1 MNLKPL
7 LIIGF
12 MQVLPFPIYSQEA
25 RETKKEVF
33 SADTEQKT
41 ELVLHFR
48 FDRSLVDYGYRDN
61 HRVLA
66 AMHEI
71 FADSL
76 CVSRID
82 SVCIQAFSSPEG
94 NVTYNRRLALQ
105 RAQAVKGYLVWKY
118 PGLNQYRIRTSAQA
132 ESWDALRDVALNDT
146 LLPCRDEI
154 LQILALNTS
163 ESRKE
168 ALLKKLNV
176 GIPYRHINQWILPA
190 LRNASICTVYMRPLK
205 HVQQGSRLVADVQG
219 NNGKEYQKADGT
231 EITDNTEVVNGVRVE
246 KGNDT
251 NANGTETVNGVR
263 VEKGNV
269 ANANGTEVIN
279 GVRVAKGNDT
289 NANGTEVINGVRV
302 EKGNDTNTD
311 GTETVSDVRVTEGYV
326 ANANGTEV
334 INGVRVEK
342 GNDTNANGTEI
353 INGVRVTKGN
363 TTNANGTETVNGVRV
378 AKGNDTNANGT
389 EVINGVRVTKGNIAN
404 ANGTETV
411 SGVRVTEGNVANAN
425 GTEVINGVRVAKG
438 NVTNANGTKTVNGVN
453 IAKDNDTNANGTEV
467 INGVRVAKG
476 NTTNANGTELTD
488 NTEIIGS
495 TKVTGNT
502 PTKGSA
508 NAVTPGK
515 SRRHPLFAVK
525 TNLLF
530 DAALMPNIE
539 LEVPIGKRWSLNGE
553 YMFPWWLINDDRY
566 CLQILMGGLEVRYWP
581 GRRSGRDVLTG
592 HFLGLY
598 AGGGKY
604 DLQWD
609 KNGYQ
614 GEFFI
619 AAGVS
624 YGYAHSI
631 ARNLRLE
638 YNIGIGMLRTD
649 YRHYHSRDNHQ
660 TLLWQENGEYTWLG
674 PTKLKISLVWLI
686 TGKNKK

>member
-12 MQVLPFPIYSQEA
+12 MQVLPFPIYPQEA

-48 FDRSLVDYGYRDN
+48 FDRSMVDYGYRDN
-61 HRVLA
+61 NRILA
-66 AMHEI
+66 AMHKI

-94 NVTYNRRLALQ
+94 DADYNRRLALR

-154 LQILALNTS
+154 LQILKLNTG
-163 ESRKE
+163 EKRKE
-168 ALLKKLNV
+168 ALLKKLNT
-176 GIPYRHINQWILPA
+176 GIPYRHISQWILPE
-190 LRNASICTVYMRPLK
+190 LRNASICTVYMRPLR
-205 HVQQGSRLVADVQG
+205 HAQQGSRLVADAQG

-231 EITDNTEVVNGVRVE
+231 EITDDTEVVNGVRVA
-246 KGNDT
+246 KGDVANVNGTEVINDVRVTKDNDT
-251 NANGTETVNGVR
+251 NANGTEVINGVR
-263 VEKGNV
+263 VAKGDVANV
-269 ANANGTEVIN
+269 NGTEVINDVRVTKDNDTNANGTEVIN

-302 EKGNDTNTD
+302 
-311 GTETVSDVRVTEGYV
+311 
-326 ANANGTEV
+326 
-334 INGVRVEK
+334 
-342 GNDTNANGTEI
+342 
-353 INGVRVTKGN
+353 
-363 TTNANGTETVNGVRV
+363 
-378 AKGNDTNANGT
+378 AKG
-389 EVINGVRVTKGNIAN
+389 
-404 ANGTETV
+404 
-411 SGVRVTEGNVANAN
+411 
-425 GTEVINGVRVAKG
+425 
-438 NVTNANGTKTVNGVN
+438 
-453 IAKDNDTNANGTEV
+453 NDTNANGTEV

-476 NTTNANGTELTD
+476 NDTNANGTELTD
-488 NTEIIGS
+488 NTAITGS
-495 TKVTGNT
+495 TQVTGNAQT
-502 PTKGSA
+502 TGSA
-508 NAVTPGK
+508 NAIAPGK

-566 CLQILMGGLEVRYWP
+566 CLQILMGGLEVRYRP
-581 GRRSGRDVLTG
+581 GKRSGRDVLTG
-592 HFLGLY
+592 HFIGLY

-649 YRHYHSRDNHQ
+649 YRHYHSRDNHR

>member
-12 MQVLPFPIYSQEA
+12 MQVLPFPIYPQEA
-25 RETKKEVF
+25 QETKKEVF

-48 FDRSLVDYGYRDN
+48 FDRSMVDYGYRDN
-61 HRVLA
+61 NRILA
-66 AMHEI
+66 AMHKI

-94 NVTYNRRLALQ
+94 DADYNRRLALR

-154 LQILALNTS
+154 LQILKLNTG
-163 ESRKE
+163 EKRKE
-168 ALLKKLNV
+168 ALLKKLNT
-176 GIPYRHINQWILPA
+176 GIPYRHISQWILPE
-190 LRNASICTVYMRPLK
+190 LRNASICTVYMRPLR
-205 HVQQGSRLVADVQG
+205 HAQQGSRLVADAQG

-231 EITDNTEVVNGVRVE
+231 EITDDTEVVNGVRVA

-251 NANGTETVNGVR
+251 NTNGTEVINGVR
-263 VEKGNV
+263 VTKGNDT
-269 ANANGTEVIN
+269 NANGTEVIN

-302 EKGNDTNTD
+302 T
-311 GTETVSDVRVTEGYV
+311 
-326 ANANGTEV
+326 
-334 INGVRVEK
+334 
-342 GNDTNANGTEI
+342 
-353 INGVRVTKGN
+353 
-363 TTNANGTETVNGVRV
+363 
-378 AKGNDTNANGT
+378 KGNDTNANGT
-389 EVINGVRVTKGNIAN
+389 EVINGVRVTKGN
-404 ANGTETV
+404 
-411 SGVRVTEGNVANAN
+411 
-425 GTEVINGVRVAKG
+425 
-438 NVTNANGTKTVNGVN
+438 
-453 IAKDNDTNANGTEV
+453 DTNANGTEV

-476 NTTNANGTELTD
+476 NDTNANGTELTD
-488 NTEIIGS
+488 NTAITGS
-495 TKVTGNT
+495 TQVTGNAQT
-502 PTKGSA
+502 TGSA
-508 NAVTPGK
+508 NAIAPGK
-515 SRRHPLFAVK
+515 SRRRPLFAVK

-566 CLQILMGGLEVRYWP
+566 CLQILMGGLEVRYRP
-581 GRRSGRDVLTG
+581 GKRSGRDVLTG
-592 HFLGLY
+592 HFIGLY

-649 YRHYHSRDNHQ
+649 YRHYHSRDNHR

>member
-168 ALLKKLNV
+168 TLLKKLNV
-176 GIPYRHINQWILPA
+176 GIPYRHISQWILPA
-190 LRNASICTVYMRPLK
+190 LRNASICTVYMRPLR
-205 HVQQGSRLVADVQG
+205 HTQQGSRLVADAQG
-219 NNGKEYQKADGT
+219 NNMKEYQKADGA
-231 EITDNTEVVNGVRVE
+231 EITDDTEVVNGVRV
-246 KGNDT
+246 
-251 NANGTETVNGVR
+251 A
-263 VEKGNV
+263 KGNV
-269 ANANGTEVIN
+269 
-279 GVRVAKGNDT
+279 T

-311 GTETVSDVRVTEGYV
+311 GTETVSDVRVTEGNV
-326 ANANGTEV
+326 A
-334 INGVRVEK
+334 
-342 GNDTNANGTEI
+342 NANGTEI

-378 AKGNDTNANGT
+378 AKGNDTNANGI
-389 EVINGVRVTKGNIAN
+389 EVINGVRVAKGNIAN
-404 ANGTETV
+404 ANGTGTV

-425 GTEVINGVRVAKG
+425 GTEVINGVRVEKG
-438 NVTNANGTKTVNGVN
+438 NTTNANGTEVTNGVRVE
-453 IAKDNDTNANGTEV
+453 KSNDTNANGTEI

-476 NTTNANGTELTD
+476 NTTNANGTETVNGVRVAKGNDTNPDGTEVTD

-508 NAVTPGK
+508 NAIAPGK

-530 DAALMPNIE
+530 DVALMPNIE

-649 YRHYHSRDNHQ
+649 YRHYHSRDNHR

>member
-48 FDRSLVDYGYRDN
+48 FDRSMVDYGYRDN
-61 HRVLA
+61 NRILA
-66 AMHEI
+66 AMHKI

-94 NVTYNRRLALQ
+94 DADYNRRLALR

-154 LQILALNTS
+154 LQILKLNTG
-163 ESRKE
+163 EKRKE
-168 ALLKKLNV
+168 ALLKKLNT
-176 GIPYRHINQWILPA
+176 GIPYRHISQWILPE
-190 LRNASICTVYMRPLK
+190 LRNASICTVYMRPLR
-205 HVQQGSRLVADVQG
+205 HAQQGSRLVADAQG

-231 EITDNTEVVNGVRVE
+231 EITDDTEV
-246 KGNDT
+246 
-251 NANGTETVNGVR
+251 
-263 VEKGNV
+263 
-269 ANANGTEVIN
+269 
-279 GVRVAKGNDT
+279 
-289 NANGTEVINGVRV
+289 
-302 EKGNDTNTD
+302 
-311 GTETVSDVRVTEGYV
+311 
-326 ANANGTEV
+326 
-334 INGVRVEK
+334 
-342 GNDTNANGTEI
+342 
-353 INGVRVTKGN
+353 
-363 TTNANGTETVNGVRV
+363 VNGVRV

-389 EVINGVRVTKGNIAN
+389 EVINGVRVTKGN
-404 ANGTETV
+404 
-411 SGVRVTEGNVANAN
+411 VANAN

-438 NVTNANGTKTVNGVN
+438 DVANVNGTEVINGVRVTKGNTTNANGTEVINGVRVT
-453 IAKDNDTNANGTEV
+453 KDNDTNANGTEV

-476 NTTNANGTELTD
+476 NDTNPDGTKNINGVRVAKGNDTNANGTELTD

-495 TKVTGNT
+495 TQVTGNT

-508 NAVTPGK
+508 NAIAPGK
-515 SRRHPLFAVK
+515 SRRRPLFAVK

-566 CLQILMGGLEVRYWP
+566 CLQILMGGLEVRYRP
-581 GRRSGRDVLTG
+581 GKRSGRDVLTG

-649 YRHYHSRDNHQ
+649 YRHYHSRDNHR

>member
-12 MQVLPFPIYSQEA
+12 MQVLPFPIYPQEA

-48 FDRSLVDYGYRDN
+48 FDRSMVDYGYRDN
-61 HRVLA
+61 NRILA
-66 AMHEI
+66 AMHKI

-94 NVTYNRRLALQ
+94 DADYNRRLALR

-154 LQILALNTS
+154 LQILKLNTG
-163 ESRKE
+163 EKRKE
-168 ALLKKLNV
+168 ALLKKLNT
-176 GIPYRHINQWILPA
+176 GIPYRHISQWILPE
-190 LRNASICTVYMRPLK
+190 LRNASICTVYMRPLR
-205 HVQQGSRLVADVQG
+205 HAQQGSRLVADAQG

-231 EITDNTEVVNGVRVE
+231 EITDDTEV
-246 KGNDT
+246 
-251 NANGTETVNGVR
+251 
-263 VEKGNV
+263 
-269 ANANGTEVIN
+269 
-279 GVRVAKGNDT
+279 
-289 NANGTEVINGVRV
+289 
-302 EKGNDTNTD
+302 
-311 GTETVSDVRVTEGYV
+311 
-326 ANANGTEV
+326 
-334 INGVRVEK
+334 
-342 GNDTNANGTEI
+342 
-353 INGVRVTKGN
+353 
-363 TTNANGTETVNGVRV
+363 VNGVRV

-389 EVINGVRVTKGNIAN
+389 E
-404 ANGTETV
+404 
-411 SGVRVTEGNVANAN
+411 
-425 GTEVINGVRVAKG
+425 
-438 NVTNANGTKTVNGVN
+438 
-453 IAKDNDTNANGTEV
+453 
-467 INGVRVAKG
+467 
-476 NTTNANGTELTD
+476 LTD
-488 NTEIIGS
+488 NTAITGS
-495 TKVTGNT
+495 TQVTGNAQT
-502 PTKGSA
+502 TGSA
-508 NAVTPGK
+508 NAIAPGK
-515 SRRHPLFAVK
+515 SRRRPLFAVK

-539 LEVPIGKRWSLNGE
+539 VEVPIGKRWSLNGE

-566 CLQILMGGLEVRYWP
+566 CLQILMGGLEVRYRP
-581 GRRSGRDVLTG
+581 GKRSGRDVLTG
-592 HFLGLY
+592 HFIGLY

-649 YRHYHSRDNHQ
+649 YRHYHSRDNHR

>member
-12 MQVLPFPIYSQEA
+12 MQVLPFPIYPQEA

-48 FDRSLVDYGYRDN
+48 FDRSMVDYGYRDN
-61 HRVLA
+61 NRILA
-66 AMHEI
+66 AMHKI

-94 NVTYNRRLALQ
+94 DADYNRRLALR

-154 LQILALNTS
+154 LQILKLNTG
-163 ESRKE
+163 EKRKE
-168 ALLKKLNV
+168 ALLKKLNT
-176 GIPYRHINQWILPA
+176 GIPYRHISQWILPE
-190 LRNASICTVYMRPLK
+190 LRNASICTVYMRPLR
-205 HVQQGSRLVADVQG
+205 HAQQGSRLVADAQG

-231 EITDNTEVVNGVRVE
+231 EITDDTEV
-246 KGNDT
+246 
-251 NANGTETVNGVR
+251 
-263 VEKGNV
+263 
-269 ANANGTEVIN
+269 
-279 GVRVAKGNDT
+279 
-289 NANGTEVINGVRV
+289 
-302 EKGNDTNTD
+302 
-311 GTETVSDVRVTEGYV
+311 
-326 ANANGTEV
+326 
-334 INGVRVEK
+334 
-342 GNDTNANGTEI
+342 
-353 INGVRVTKGN
+353 
-363 TTNANGTETVNGVRV
+363 VNGVRV

-389 EVINGVRVTKGNIAN
+389 EVINGVRVTKGN
-404 ANGTETV
+404 
-411 SGVRVTEGNVANAN
+411 VANAN
-425 GTEVINGVRVAKG
+425 GTEVINGVRVTKG
-438 NVTNANGTKTVNGVN
+438 
-453 IAKDNDTNANGTEV
+453 NDTNANGTEV

-476 NTTNANGTELTD
+476 DVANVNGTEVINGVRVTKGNDTNENGTEVINGVRVAKGNDTNPDGTKNINGVRVAKGNDTNANGTELTD
-488 NTEIIGS
+488 NTEITGS
-495 TKVTGNT
+495 TQVTGNT

-508 NAVTPGK
+508 NAIAPGK
-515 SRRHPLFAVK
+515 SRRRPLFAVK

-566 CLQILMGGLEVRYWP
+566 CLQILMGGLEVRYRP
-581 GRRSGRDVLTG
+581 GKRSGRDVLTG
-592 HFLGLY
+592 HFIGLY

-649 YRHYHSRDNHQ
+649 YRHYHSRDNHR

>member
-48 FDRSLVDYGYRDN
+48 FDRSMVDYGYRDN
-61 HRVLA
+61 NRILA
-66 AMHEI
+66 AMHKI

-94 NVTYNRRLALQ
+94 NADYNRRLALR

-154 LQILALNTS
+154 LQILKLNTG
-163 ESRKE
+163 EKRKE
-168 ALLKKLNV
+168 ALLKKLNT
-176 GIPYRHINQWILPA
+176 GIPYRHISQWILPE
-190 LRNASICTVYMRPLK
+190 LRNASICTVYMRPLR
-205 HVQQGSRLVADVQG
+205 HAQQGSRLVADAQG

-231 EITDNTEVVNGVRVE
+231 EITDDTEV
-246 KGNDT
+246 
-251 NANGTETVNGVR
+251 
-263 VEKGNV
+263 
-269 ANANGTEVIN
+269 
-279 GVRVAKGNDT
+279 
-289 NANGTEVINGVRV
+289 
-302 EKGNDTNTD
+302 
-311 GTETVSDVRVTEGYV
+311 
-326 ANANGTEV
+326 
-334 INGVRVEK
+334 
-342 GNDTNANGTEI
+342 
-353 INGVRVTKGN
+353 
-363 TTNANGTETVNGVRV
+363 VNGVRV

-389 EVINGVRVTKGNIAN
+389 EVINGVRVTKGNVAN
-404 ANGTETV
+404 ANGTEV
-411 SGVRVTEGNVANAN
+411 INGVRVTKGNDANAN

-438 NVTNANGTKTVNGVN
+438 NDTNANGTETVNGVN
-453 IAKDNDTNANGTEV
+453 VAKGNVTNANGTEV

-476 NTTNANGTELTD
+476 NDTNPDGTKNISGVRVAKGNDTNANGTELTD
-488 NTEIIGS
+488 NTAITGS
-495 TKVTGNT
+495 TQVTGNAQT
-502 PTKGSA
+502 TGSA
-508 NAVTPGK
+508 NAIAPGK
-515 SRRHPLFAVK
+515 SRRRPLFAVK

-539 LEVPIGKRWSLNGE
+539 VEVPIGKRWSLNGE

-566 CLQILMGGLEVRYWP
+566 CLQILMGGLEVRYRP
-581 GRRSGRDVLTG
+581 GKRSGRDVLTG

-649 YRHYHSRDNHQ
+649 YRHYHSRDNHR

>member
-48 FDRSLVDYGYRDN
+48 FDRSMVDYGYRDN
-61 HRVLA
+61 NRILA
-66 AMHEI
+66 AMHKI

-94 NVTYNRRLALQ
+94 DADYNRRLALR

-154 LQILALNTS
+154 LQILKLNTG
-163 ESRKE
+163 EKRKE
-168 ALLKKLNV
+168 ALLKKLNT
-176 GIPYRHINQWILPA
+176 GIPYRHISQWILPE
-190 LRNASICTVYMRPLK
+190 LRNASICTVYMRPLR
-205 HVQQGSRLVADVQG
+205 HAQQGSRLVADAQG

-231 EITDNTEVVNGVRVE
+231 EITDDTEIV
-246 KGNDT
+246 
-251 NANGTETVNGVR
+251 
-263 VEKGNV
+263 
-269 ANANGTEVIN
+269 N

-289 NANGTEVINGVRV
+289 NVNGTEVIN
-302 EKGNDTNTD
+302 
-311 GTETVSDVRVTEGYV
+311 DVRVT
-326 ANANGTEV
+326 
-334 INGVRVEK
+334 
-342 GNDTNANGTEI
+342 
-353 INGVRVTKGN
+353 
-363 TTNANGTETVNGVRV
+363 
-378 AKGNDTNANGT
+378 KGNDTNANGT
-389 EVINGVRVTKGNIAN
+389 EVINGVRVT
-404 ANGTETV
+404 
-411 SGVRVTEGNVANAN
+411 
-425 GTEVINGVRVAKG
+425 
-438 NVTNANGTKTVNGVN
+438 
-453 IAKDNDTNANGTEV
+453 KDNDTNANGTEV

-476 NTTNANGTELTD
+476 NDTNPDGTKNINGVRVAKGNDTNANGTELTD
-488 NTEIIGS
+488 NTEITGS
-495 TKVTGNT
+495 TQVIGNA
-502 PTKGSA
+502 PTTGSA
-508 NAVTPGK
+508 NAIAPGK
-515 SRRHPLFAVK
+515 SRRRLLFAVK

-539 LEVPIGKRWSLNGE
+539 VEVPIGKRWSLNGE

-566 CLQILMGGLEVRYWP
+566 CLQILMGGLEVRYRP
-581 GRRSGRDVLTG
+581 GKRSGRDVLTG
-592 HFLGLY
+592 HFIGLY

-649 YRHYHSRDNHQ
+649 YRHYHSRDNHR

>member
-1 MNLKPL
+1 MTFMNLKPL

-48 FDRSLVDYGYRDN
+48 FDRSMVDYGYRDN
-61 HRVLA
+61 NRILA
-66 AMHEI
+66 AMHKI

-94 NVTYNRRLALQ
+94 DADYNRRLALR

-154 LQILALNTS
+154 LQILKLNTG
-163 ESRKE
+163 EKRKE
-168 ALLKKLNV
+168 ALLKKLNT
-176 GIPYRHINQWILPA
+176 GIPYRHISQWILPE
-190 LRNASICTVYMRPLK
+190 LRNASICTVYMRPLR
-205 HVQQGSRLVADVQG
+205 HAQQGSRLVADAQG

-231 EITDNTEVVNGVRVE
+231 EITDDTEV
-246 KGNDT
+246 
-251 NANGTETVNGVR
+251 
-263 VEKGNV
+263 
-269 ANANGTEVIN
+269 
-279 GVRVAKGNDT
+279 
-289 NANGTEVINGVRV
+289 
-302 EKGNDTNTD
+302 
-311 GTETVSDVRVTEGYV
+311 
-326 ANANGTEV
+326 
-334 INGVRVEK
+334 
-342 GNDTNANGTEI
+342 
-353 INGVRVTKGN
+353 
-363 TTNANGTETVNGVRV
+363 VNGVRV

-389 EVINGVRVTKGNIAN
+389 EVINGVRVTEGNVTNANDTEVINGVRVATDNIAN

-411 SGVRVTEGNVANAN
+411 
-425 GTEVINGVRVAKG
+425 NGVAI
-438 NVTNANGTKTVNGVN
+438 T
-453 IAKDNDTNANGTEV
+453 
-467 INGVRVAKG
+467 
-476 NTTNANGTELTD
+476 
-488 NTEIIGS
+488 GS
-495 TKVTGNT
+495 TQVTGNAQT
-502 PTKGSA
+502 TGSA
-508 NAVTPGK
+508 NAIAPGK
-515 SRRHPLFAVK
+515 SRRRPLFAVK

-566 CLQILMGGLEVRYWP
+566 CLQILMGGLEVRYRP
-581 GRRSGRDVLTG
+581 GKRSGRDVLTG
-592 HFLGLY
+592 HFIGLY

-649 YRHYHSRDNHQ
+649 YRHYHSRDNHR

>member
-48 FDRSLVDYGYRDN
+48 FDRSMVDYGYRDN
-61 HRVLA
+61 NRILA
-66 AMHEI
+66 AMHKI

-94 NVTYNRRLALQ
+94 DADYNRRLALR

-154 LQILALNTS
+154 LQILKLNTG
-163 ESRKE
+163 EKRKE
-168 ALLKKLNV
+168 ALLKKLNT
-176 GIPYRHINQWILPA
+176 GIPYRHISQWILPE
-190 LRNASICTVYMRPLK
+190 LRNASICTVYMRPLR
-205 HVQQGSRLVADVQG
+205 HAQQGSRLVADAQG

-231 EITDNTEVVNGVRVE
+231 EITDDTEV
-246 KGNDT
+246 
-251 NANGTETVNGVR
+251 
-263 VEKGNV
+263 
-269 ANANGTEVIN
+269 
-279 GVRVAKGNDT
+279 
-289 NANGTEVINGVRV
+289 
-302 EKGNDTNTD
+302 
-311 GTETVSDVRVTEGYV
+311 
-326 ANANGTEV
+326 
-334 INGVRVEK
+334 
-342 GNDTNANGTEI
+342 
-353 INGVRVTKGN
+353 
-363 TTNANGTETVNGVRV
+363 VNGVRV

-389 EVINGVRVTKGNIAN
+389 EVINGVRVTEGNVTNANDTEVINGVRVATDNIAN

-411 SGVRVTEGNVANAN
+411 NGVRVT
-425 GTEVINGVRVAKG
+425 KG
-438 NVTNANGTKTVNGVN
+438 
-453 IAKDNDTNANGTEV
+453 NDTNANGTEV

-476 NTTNANGTELTD
+476 NDTNANGTELTD
-488 NTEIIGS
+488 NTAITGS
-495 TKVTGNT
+495 TQVTGNAQT
-502 PTKGSA
+502 TGSA
-508 NAVTPGK
+508 NAIAPGK
-515 SRRHPLFAVK
+515 SRRRPLFAVK

-566 CLQILMGGLEVRYWP
+566 CLQILMGGLEVRYRP
-581 GRRSGRDVLTG
+581 GKRSGRDVLTG
-592 HFLGLY
+592 HFIGLY

-649 YRHYHSRDNHQ
+649 YRHYHSRDNHR

>member
-12 MQVLPFPIYSQEA
+12 MQVLPFPIYPQEA

-48 FDRSLVDYGYRDN
+48 FDRSMVDYGYRDN
-61 HRVLA
+61 NRILA
-66 AMHEI
+66 AMHKI

-94 NVTYNRRLALQ
+94 DADYNRRLALR

-118 PGLNQYRIRTSAQA
+118 PGLNQNRIRTSAQA

-154 LQILALNTS
+154 LQILKLNTG
-163 ESRKE
+163 EKRKE
-168 ALLKKLNV
+168 ALLKKLNT
-176 GIPYRHINQWILPA
+176 GIPYRHINQWILPE
-190 LRNASICTVYMRPLK
+190 LRNASICTVYMRPLR
-205 HVQQGSRLVADVQG
+205 HAQQGSRLVADAQG

-231 EITDNTEVVNGVRVE
+231 EITDDTEVVNGVRVA

-251 NANGTETVNGVR
+251 NANGTEVINGVR
-263 VEKGNV
+263 VTKGNDTNANGTEVINGVRVTKGNDANANGTEVINGVRVTKGNV
-269 ANANGTEVIN
+269 ANANGTEVINGVRVTKGNDTNANGTEVIN

-302 EKGNDTNTD
+302 
-311 GTETVSDVRVTEGYV
+311 
-326 ANANGTEV
+326 
-334 INGVRVEK
+334 
-342 GNDTNANGTEI
+342 
-353 INGVRVTKGN
+353 
-363 TTNANGTETVNGVRV
+363 
-378 AKGNDTNANGT
+378 AKGND
-389 EVINGVRVTKGNIAN
+389 
-404 ANGTETV
+404 
-411 SGVRVTEGNVANAN
+411 
-425 GTEVINGVRVAKG
+425 
-438 NVTNANGTKTVNGVN
+438 
-453 IAKDNDTNANGTEV
+453 
-467 INGVRVAKG
+467 
-476 NTTNANGTELTD
+476 TNANGTELTD

-495 TKVTGNT
+495 TQVTGNAQT
-502 PTKGSA
+502 TGSA
-508 NAVTPGK
+508 NAIAPGK

-566 CLQILMGGLEVRYWP
+566 CLQILMGGLEVRYRP
-581 GRRSGRDVLTG
+581 GKRSGRDVLTG

-649 YRHYHSRDNHQ
+649 YRHYHSRDNHR

>member
-12 MQVLPFPIYSQEA
+12 MQVLPFPIYPQEA

-48 FDRSLVDYGYRDN
+48 FDRSMVDYGYRDN
-61 HRVLA
+61 NRILA
-66 AMHEI
+66 AMHKI

-94 NVTYNRRLALQ
+94 DADYNRRLALR

-154 LQILALNTS
+154 LQILKLNTG
-163 ESRKE
+163 EKRKE
-168 ALLKKLNV
+168 ALLKKLNT
-176 GIPYRHINQWILPA
+176 GIPYRHISQWILPE
-190 LRNASICTVYMRPLK
+190 LRNASICTVYMRPLR
-205 HVQQGSRLVADVQG
+205 HAQQGSRLVADAQG

-231 EITDNTEVVNGVRVE
+231 EITDDTEIVNGVRVA

-251 NANGTETVNGVR
+251 NANGTEVINGVR
-263 VEKGNV
+263 VTKGNDTNANGTEVINGVRVTKGNDTNPDGTKNISGVRVTKGNDTNPDGTKNISGVRV
-269 ANANGTEVIN
+269 AKGNDTNANGTEVIN

-302 EKGNDTNTD
+302 
-311 GTETVSDVRVTEGYV
+311 
-326 ANANGTEV
+326 
-334 INGVRVEK
+334 
-342 GNDTNANGTEI
+342 
-353 INGVRVTKGN
+353 
-363 TTNANGTETVNGVRV
+363 

-389 EVINGVRVTKGNIAN
+389 EVINGVRVVKGNDTN
-404 ANGTETV
+404 PDGTKNI
-411 SGVRVTEGNVANAN
+411 S
-425 GTEVINGVRVAKG
+425 GVRVAKG
-438 NVTNANGTKTVNGVN
+438 N
-453 IAKDNDTNANGTEV
+453 DTNPD
-467 INGVRVAKG
+467 
-476 NTTNANGTELTD
+476 GTELTD

-495 TKVTGNT
+495 TQVTGNAQT
-502 PTKGSA
+502 TGSA
-508 NAVTPGK
+508 NAIAPGK
-515 SRRHPLFAVK
+515 SRRRPLFAVK

-566 CLQILMGGLEVRYWP
+566 CLQILMGGLEVRYRP
-581 GRRSGRDVLTG
+581 GKRSGRDVLTG
-592 HFLGLY
+592 HFIGLY

-649 YRHYHSRDNHQ
+649 YRHYHSRDNHR

>member
-94 NVTYNRRLALQ
+94 NITYNQRLALQ

-190 LRNASICTVYMRPLK
+190 LRNASICTVYMRPLR
-205 HVQQGSRLVADVQG
+205 HAQQGSRLIADAQG
-219 NNGKEYQKADGT
+219 NNMKEYQKADGA
-231 EITDNTEVVNGVRVE
+231 EITDDTEVVNGVRVA

-353 INGVRVTKGN
+353 LNGVRVTKGN

-389 EVINGVRVTKGNIAN
+389 E
-404 ANGTETV
+404 
-411 SGVRVTEGNVANAN
+411 
-425 GTEVINGVRVAKG
+425 
-438 NVTNANGTKTVNGVN
+438 
-453 IAKDNDTNANGTEV
+453 
-467 INGVRVAKG
+467 
-476 NTTNANGTELTD
+476 LTD

-502 PTKGSA
+502 PAKGSA

-649 YRHYHSRDNHQ
+649 YRHYHSRDNHR

>member
-94 NVTYNRRLALQ
+94 NITYNQRLALQ

-190 LRNASICTVYMRPLK
+190 LRNASICTVYMRPLR
-205 HVQQGSRLVADVQG
+205 HAQQGSRLVADAQG
-219 NNGKEYQKADGT
+219 NNMKEYQKADGA
-231 EITDNTEVVNGVRVE
+231 EITDDTEVVNGVRVA
-246 KGNDT
+246 KGNVT

-263 VEKGNV
+263 VTEGNV
-269 ANANGTEVIN
+269 TNANGIEVINGVKVTESNVTNANDTEVIN
-279 GVRVAKGNDT
+279 GVRV
-289 NANGTEVINGVRV
+289 TESNV
-302 EKGNDTNTD
+302 
-311 GTETVSDVRVTEGYV
+311 
-326 ANANGTEV
+326 
-334 INGVRVEK
+334 
-342 GNDTNANGTEI
+342 
-353 INGVRVTKGN
+353 
-363 TTNANGTETVNGVRV
+363 
-378 AKGNDTNANGT
+378 TNANGT
-389 EVINGVRVTKGNIAN
+389 EVINGVRVTEGNVAN
-404 ANGTETV
+404 ANGTEIINGVRVAKGNTTNANSTETV
-411 SGVRVTEGNVANAN
+411 NGVRVTEGNVANAN

-438 NVTNANGTKTVNGVN
+438 NTTNANGTEVTNGVRVE
-453 IAKDNDTNANGTEV
+453 KSNDTNANGTGTV
-467 INGVRVAKG
+467 NGVRVAKG
-476 NTTNANGTELTD
+476 NDTNPDGTEVTD
-488 NTEIIGS
+488 NTAIIGS

-508 NAVTPGK
+508 NAIAPGK

-566 CLQILMGGLEVRYWP
+566 CLQVLMGGLEVRYWP
-581 GRRSGRDVLTG
+581 GRRSGRNVLTG

-649 YRHYHSRDNHQ
+649 YRHYHSRDNHR

>member
-48 FDRSLVDYGYRDN
+48 FDRSMVDYGYRDN
-61 HRVLA
+61 NRILA
-66 AMHEI
+66 AMHKI

-94 NVTYNRRLALQ
+94 DADYNRRLALR

-154 LQILALNTS
+154 LQILKLNTG
-163 ESRKE
+163 EKRKE
-168 ALLKKLNV
+168 ALLKKLNT
-176 GIPYRHINQWILPA
+176 GIPYRHISQWILPE
-190 LRNASICTVYMRPLK
+190 LRNASICTVYMRPLRYA
-205 HVQQGSRLVADVQG
+205 QQGSRLVADAQG

-231 EITDNTEVVNGVRVE
+231 EITDDTEVVNGVRVA

-251 NANGTETVNGVR
+251 
-263 VEKGNV
+263 
-269 ANANGTEVIN
+269 NANGTEVIN

-302 EKGNDTNTD
+302 
-311 GTETVSDVRVTEGYV
+311 
-326 ANANGTEV
+326 A
-334 INGVRVEK
+334 K
-342 GNDTNANGTEI
+342 GNDTNANGTEVI
-353 INGVRVTKGN
+353 
-363 TTNANGTETVNGVRV
+363 NGVRV

-389 EVINGVRVTKGNIAN
+389 EVINGVRV
-404 ANGTETV
+404 
-411 SGVRVTEGNVANAN
+411 
-425 GTEVINGVRVAKG
+425 AKG
-438 NVTNANGTKTVNGVN
+438 N
-453 IAKDNDTNANGTEV
+453 DTNPD
-467 INGVRVAKG
+467 
-476 NTTNANGTELTD
+476 GTELTD
-488 NTEIIGS
+488 NTAITGS
-495 TKVTGNT
+495 TQVIGNA
-502 PTKGSA
+502 PTTGSA
-508 NAVTPGK
+508 NAIAPGK

-566 CLQILMGGLEVRYWP
+566 CLQILMGGLEVRYRP
-581 GRRSGRDVLTG
+581 GKRSGRDVLTG
-592 HFLGLY
+592 HFIGLY

-649 YRHYHSRDNHQ
+649 YRHYHSRDNHR

>member
-12 MQVLPFPIYSQEA
+12 MQVLPFPIYPQEA

-48 FDRSLVDYGYRDN
+48 FDRSMVDYGYRDN
-61 HRVLA
+61 NRILA
-66 AMHEI
+66 AMHKI

-94 NVTYNRRLALQ
+94 DADYNRRLALR

-154 LQILALNTS
+154 LQILKLNTG
-163 ESRKE
+163 EKRKE
-168 ALLKKLNV
+168 ALLKKLNT
-176 GIPYRHINQWILPA
+176 GIPYRHISQWILPE
-190 LRNASICTVYMRPLK
+190 LRNASICTVYMRPLR
-205 HVQQGSRLVADVQG
+205 HAQQGSRLVADAQG

-231 EITDNTEVVNGVRVE
+231 EITDDTEV
-246 KGNDT
+246 
-251 NANGTETVNGVR
+251 
-263 VEKGNV
+263 
-269 ANANGTEVIN
+269 
-279 GVRVAKGNDT
+279 
-289 NANGTEVINGVRV
+289 
-302 EKGNDTNTD
+302 
-311 GTETVSDVRVTEGYV
+311 
-326 ANANGTEV
+326 
-334 INGVRVEK
+334 
-342 GNDTNANGTEI
+342 
-353 INGVRVTKGN
+353 
-363 TTNANGTETVNGVRV
+363 VNGVRV

-389 EVINGVRVTKGNIAN
+389 EVINGVRVTKGN
-404 ANGTETV
+404 
-411 SGVRVTEGNVANAN
+411 VANAN

-438 NVTNANGTKTVNGVN
+438 DVANVNGTEVINGVRVT
-453 IAKDNDTNANGTEV
+453 KGNDTNANGTEV

-476 NTTNANGTELTD
+476 NDTNPDGTEVINGVRVAKGNDTNANGTELTD
-488 NTEIIGS
+488 NTAIIGS
-495 TKVTGNT
+495 TKVTGNA
-502 PTKGSA
+502 PTTGSA
-508 NAVTPGK
+508 NAIAPGK
-515 SRRHPLFAVK
+515 SRRRPLFAVK

-566 CLQILMGGLEVRYWP
+566 CLQILMGGLEVRYRP
-581 GRRSGRDVLTG
+581 GKRSGRDVLTG
-592 HFLGLY
+592 HFIGLY

-649 YRHYHSRDNHQ
+649 YRHYHSRDNHR

>member
-12 MQVLPFPIYSQEA
+12 MQVLPFPIYPQEA

-48 FDRSLVDYGYRDN
+48 FDRSMVDYGYRDN
-61 HRVLA
+61 NRILA
-66 AMHEI
+66 AMHKI

-94 NVTYNRRLALQ
+94 DADYNRRLALR

-154 LQILALNTS
+154 LQILKLNTG
-163 ESRKE
+163 EKRKE
-168 ALLKKLNV
+168 ALLKKLNT
-176 GIPYRHINQWILPA
+176 GIPYRHISQWILPE
-190 LRNASICTVYMRPLK
+190 LRNASICTVYMRPLR
-205 HVQQGSRLVADVQG
+205 HAQQGSRLVADAQG

-231 EITDNTEVVNGVRVE
+231 EITDDTEV
-246 KGNDT
+246 
-251 NANGTETVNGVR
+251 
-263 VEKGNV
+263 
-269 ANANGTEVIN
+269 
-279 GVRVAKGNDT
+279 
-289 NANGTEVINGVRV
+289 
-302 EKGNDTNTD
+302 
-311 GTETVSDVRVTEGYV
+311 
-326 ANANGTEV
+326 
-334 INGVRVEK
+334 
-342 GNDTNANGTEI
+342 
-353 INGVRVTKGN
+353 
-363 TTNANGTETVNGVRV
+363 VNGVRV

-389 EVINGVRVTKGNIAN
+389 EVINGVRVTKGN
-404 ANGTETV
+404 
-411 SGVRVTEGNVANAN
+411 VANAN
-425 GTEVINGVRVAKG
+425 GTEVINGVRVTKG
-438 NVTNANGTKTVNGVN
+438 
-453 IAKDNDTNANGTEV
+453 NDTNANGTEV

-476 NTTNANGTELTD
+476 DVANVNGTEVINGVRVAKGNDTNPDGTKNINGVRVAKGNDTNANGTELTD
-488 NTEIIGS
+488 NTEITGS
-495 TKVTGNT
+495 TQVTGNT

-508 NAVTPGK
+508 NAIAPGK
-515 SRRHPLFAVK
+515 SRRRPLFAVK

-566 CLQILMGGLEVRYWP
+566 CLQILMGGLEVRYRP
-581 GRRSGRDVLTG
+581 GKRSGRDVLTG
-592 HFLGLY
+592 HFIGLY

-649 YRHYHSRDNHQ
+649 YRHYHSRDNHR

>member
-48 FDRSLVDYGYRDN
+48 FDRSMVDYGYRDN
-61 HRVLA
+61 NRILA
-66 AMHEI
+66 AMHKI

-94 NVTYNRRLALQ
+94 DADYNRRLALR

-154 LQILALNTS
+154 LQILKLNTG
-163 ESRKE
+163 EKRKE
-168 ALLKKLNV
+168 ALLKKLNT
-176 GIPYRHINQWILPA
+176 GIPYRHISQWILPE
-190 LRNASICTVYMRPLK
+190 LRNASICTVYMRPLR
-205 HVQQGSRLVADVQG
+205 HAQQGSRLVADAQG

-231 EITDNTEVVNGVRVE
+231 EITDDTEVVNGVRVA

-251 NANGTETVNGVR
+251 NANGTEVINGVR
-263 VEKGNV
+263 VTKGNV
-269 ANANGTEVIN
+269 ANANGTEVINGVRVAKGDVANVNGTEVIN

-302 EKGNDTNTD
+302 TKDND
-311 GTETVSDVRVTEGYV
+311 
-326 ANANGTEV
+326 
-334 INGVRVEK
+334 
-342 GNDTNANGTEI
+342 
-353 INGVRVTKGN
+353 
-363 TTNANGTETVNGVRV
+363 TNANGTETVNGV
-378 AKGNDTNANGT
+378 N
-389 EVINGVRVTKGNIAN
+389 
-404 ANGTETV
+404 
-411 SGVRVTEGNVANAN
+411 
-425 GTEVINGVRVAKG
+425 VAKG
-438 NVTNANGTKTVNGVN
+438 NVTNANGTETVNGVN
-453 IAKDNDTNANGTEV
+453 AAKGNDTNANGTEV

-476 NTTNANGTELTD
+476 NDTNPDGTKNISGVRVAKGNDTNANGTELTD
-488 NTEIIGS
+488 NTAITGS
-495 TKVTGNT
+495 TQVTGNAQT
-502 PTKGSA
+502 TGSA
-508 NAVTPGK
+508 NAIAPGK
-515 SRRHPLFAVK
+515 SRRRPLFAVK

-566 CLQILMGGLEVRYWP
+566 CLQILMGGLEVRYRP
-581 GRRSGRDVLTG
+581 GKRSGRDVLTG

-649 YRHYHSRDNHQ
+649 YRHYHSRDNHR

>member
-7 LIIGF
+7 LIIGI
-12 MQVLPFPIYSQEA
+12 MQVLPFPIYPQEA

-48 FDRSLVDYGYRDN
+48 FDRSMVDYGYRDN
-61 HRVLA
+61 NRILA
-66 AMHEI
+66 AMHKI

-94 NVTYNRRLALQ
+94 DADYNRRLALR

-154 LQILALNTS
+154 LQILKLNTG
-163 ESRKE
+163 EKRKE
-168 ALLKKLNV
+168 ALLKKLNT
-176 GIPYRHINQWILPA
+176 GIPYRHISQWILPE
-190 LRNASICTVYMRPLK
+190 LRNASICTVYMRPLR
-205 HVQQGSRLVADVQG
+205 HAQQGSRLVADAQG

-231 EITDNTEVVNGVRVE
+231 EITDDTEV
-246 KGNDT
+246 
-251 NANGTETVNGVR
+251 
-263 VEKGNV
+263 
-269 ANANGTEVIN
+269 
-279 GVRVAKGNDT
+279 
-289 NANGTEVINGVRV
+289 
-302 EKGNDTNTD
+302 
-311 GTETVSDVRVTEGYV
+311 
-326 ANANGTEV
+326 
-334 INGVRVEK
+334 
-342 GNDTNANGTEI
+342 
-353 INGVRVTKGN
+353 
-363 TTNANGTETVNGVRV
+363 VNGVRV

-389 EVINGVRVTKGNIAN
+389 E
-404 ANGTETV
+404 
-411 SGVRVTEGNVANAN
+411 
-425 GTEVINGVRVAKG
+425 
-438 NVTNANGTKTVNGVN
+438 
-453 IAKDNDTNANGTEV
+453 
-467 INGVRVAKG
+467 
-476 NTTNANGTELTD
+476 LTD

-495 TKVTGNT
+495 TQVTGNAQT
-502 PTKGSA
+502 TGSA
-508 NAVTPGK
+508 NAIAPGK

-566 CLQILMGGLEVRYWP
+566 CLQILMGGLEVRYRP
-581 GRRSGRDVLTG
+581 GKRSGRDVLTG

-649 YRHYHSRDNHQ
+649 YRHYHSRDNHR

>member
-25 RETKKEVF
+25 RETTKEVF

-61 HRVLA
+61 QRVLA

-168 ALLKKLNV
+168 TLLKKLNV

-205 HVQQGSRLVADVQG
+205 HAQQDSRLVADAQG
-219 NNGKEYQKADGT
+219 NNMKEYQKANGA
-231 EITDNTEVVNGVRVE
+231 EITDDTEVVNGVRVT

-269 ANANGTEVIN
+269 ANGTEVIN

-311 GTETVSDVRVTEGYV
+311 GTETVSDVRVTEGNV
-326 ANANGTEV
+326 A
-334 INGVRVEK
+334 
-342 GNDTNANGTEI
+342 NANGTEI

-378 AKGNDTNANGT
+378 AKGNDTNANGI
-389 EVINGVRVTKGNIAN
+389 EVINGVRVAKGNIAN
-404 ANGTETV
+404 ANGTGTV

-425 GTEVINGVRVAKG
+425 GTEVINGVRVEKG

-453 IAKDNDTNANGTEV
+453 IAKDNDTNANGTETV
-467 INGVRVAKG
+467 NGVRVAKG
-476 NTTNANGTELTD
+476 NDTNPDGTEVTD

-495 TKVTGNT
+495 TQVTGNT

-508 NAVTPGK
+508 NAIAPGK

-566 CLQILMGGLEVRYWP
+566 CLQVLMGGLEVRYRP

-649 YRHYHSRDNHQ
+649 YRHYHSRDNHR

>member
-48 FDRSLVDYGYRDN
+48 FDRSMVDYGYRDN
-61 HRVLA
+61 NRILA
-66 AMHEI
+66 AMHKI

-94 NVTYNRRLALQ
+94 DADYNRRLALR

-154 LQILALNTS
+154 LQILKLNTG
-163 ESRKE
+163 EKRKE
-168 ALLKKLNV
+168 ALLKKLNT
-176 GIPYRHINQWILPA
+176 GIPYRHISQWILPE
-190 LRNASICTVYMRPLK
+190 LRNASICTVYMRPLR
-205 HVQQGSRLVADVQG
+205 HAQQGSRLVADAQG

-231 EITDNTEVVNGVRVE
+231 EITDDTEVVNGVRVA

-251 NANGTETVNGVR
+251 NANGTEVINDVRVTKDNDTNANGTEVINGVR
-263 VEKGNV
+263 VAKGNYT
-269 ANANGTEVIN
+269 NANGTEVIN

-289 NANGTEVINGVRV
+289 NANGTEVIN
-302 EKGNDTNTD
+302 
-311 GTETVSDVRVTEGYV
+311 DVRVT
-326 ANANGTEV
+326 
-334 INGVRVEK
+334 
-342 GNDTNANGTEI
+342 
-353 INGVRVTKGN
+353 
-363 TTNANGTETVNGVRV
+363 
-378 AKGNDTNANGT
+378 KGNDTNANGT
-389 EVINGVRVTKGNIAN
+389 EVINGVRVT
-404 ANGTETV
+404 
-411 SGVRVTEGNVANAN
+411 
-425 GTEVINGVRVAKG
+425 
-438 NVTNANGTKTVNGVN
+438 
-453 IAKDNDTNANGTEV
+453 KDNDTNANGTEV

-476 NTTNANGTELTD
+476 NDTNPDGTELTD
-488 NTEIIGS
+488 NTEITGS
-495 TKVTGNT
+495 TQVIGNA
-502 PTKGSA
+502 PTTGSA
-508 NAVTPGK
+508 NAIAPGK
-515 SRRHPLFAVK
+515 SRRRPLFAVK

-566 CLQILMGGLEVRYWP
+566 CLQILMGGLEVRYRP
-581 GRRSGRDVLTG
+581 GKRSGRDVLTG
-592 HFLGLY
+592 HFIGLY

-649 YRHYHSRDNHQ
+649 YRHYHSRDNHR

>member
-12 MQVLPFPIYSQEA
+12 MQVLPFPIYPQEA

-48 FDRSLVDYGYRDN
+48 FDRSMVDYGYRDN
-61 HRVLA
+61 NRILA
-66 AMHEI
+66 AMHKI

-94 NVTYNRRLALQ
+94 DADYNRRLALR

-154 LQILALNTS
+154 LQILKLNTG
-163 ESRKE
+163 EKRKE
-168 ALLKKLNV
+168 ALLKKLNT
-176 GIPYRHINQWILPA
+176 GIPYRHISQWILPE
-190 LRNASICTVYMRPLK
+190 LRNASICTVYMRPLR
-205 HVQQGSRLVADVQG
+205 HAQQGSRLVADAQG

-231 EITDNTEVVNGVRVE
+231 EITDDTEV
-246 KGNDT
+246 
-251 NANGTETVNGVR
+251 
-263 VEKGNV
+263 
-269 ANANGTEVIN
+269 
-279 GVRVAKGNDT
+279 
-289 NANGTEVINGVRV
+289 
-302 EKGNDTNTD
+302 
-311 GTETVSDVRVTEGYV
+311 
-326 ANANGTEV
+326 
-334 INGVRVEK
+334 
-342 GNDTNANGTEI
+342 
-353 INGVRVTKGN
+353 
-363 TTNANGTETVNGVRV
+363 VNGVRV

-389 EVINGVRVTKGNIAN
+389 EVINGVRVTKGNDTN
-404 ANGTETV
+404 ANGSETV
-411 SGVRVTEGNVANAN
+411 
-425 GTEVINGVRVAKG
+425 NGVNVAKG
-438 NVTNANGTKTVNGVN
+438 NVTNANGTETVNGVN
-453 IAKDNDTNANGTEV
+453 AAKGNDTNANGTEV

-476 NTTNANGTELTD
+476 NDTNPDGTKNISGVRVAKGNDTNANGTELTD
-488 NTEIIGS
+488 NTEITGS
-495 TKVTGNT
+495 TQVTGNT

-508 NAVTPGK
+508 NAIAPGK

-566 CLQILMGGLEVRYWP
+566 CLQILMGGLEVRYRP
-581 GRRSGRDVLTG
+581 GKRSGRDVLTG
-592 HFLGLY
+592 HFIGLY

-649 YRHYHSRDNHQ
+649 YRHYHSRDNHR

>member
-12 MQVLPFPIYSQEA
+12 MQVLPFPIYPQEA

-48 FDRSLVDYGYRDN
+48 FDRSMVDYGYRDN
-61 HRVLA
+61 NRILA
-66 AMHEI
+66 AMHKI

-94 NVTYNRRLALQ
+94 DADYNRRLALR

-154 LQILALNTS
+154 LQILKLNTG
-163 ESRKE
+163 EKRKE
-168 ALLKKLNV
+168 ALLKKLNT
-176 GIPYRHINQWILPA
+176 GIPYRHISQWILPE
-190 LRNASICTVYMRPLK
+190 LRNASICTVYMRPLR
-205 HVQQGSRLVADVQG
+205 HAQQGSRLVADAQG
-219 NNGKEYQKADGT
+219 NNMKEYQKADGA
-231 EITDNTEVVNGVRVE
+231 EITDDTEVVNGVRVE

-251 NANGTETVNGVR
+251 NANGTEVINGVR
-263 VEKGNV
+263 VTKGNV
-269 ANANGTEVIN
+269 ANANGTEVINGVRVTKDNDTNANGTEVINGVRVAKGNDTNPDGTEVINDVRVTKGNVANANGTEVINGVRVTKGNDTNANGTEVIN

-302 EKGNDTNTD
+302 
-311 GTETVSDVRVTEGYV
+311 
-326 ANANGTEV
+326 
-334 INGVRVEK
+334 
-342 GNDTNANGTEI
+342 
-353 INGVRVTKGN
+353 
-363 TTNANGTETVNGVRV
+363 
-378 AKGNDTNANGT
+378 AKGND
-389 EVINGVRVTKGNIAN
+389 
-404 ANGTETV
+404 
-411 SGVRVTEGNVANAN
+411 
-425 GTEVINGVRVAKG
+425 
-438 NVTNANGTKTVNGVN
+438 
-453 IAKDNDTNANGTEV
+453 
-467 INGVRVAKG
+467 
-476 NTTNANGTELTD
+476 TNANGTELTD
-488 NTEIIGS
+488 NTEITGS
-495 TKVTGNT
+495 TKVTGNAQT
-502 PTKGSA
+502 TGSA
-508 NAVTPGK
+508 NAIAPGK

-566 CLQILMGGLEVRYWP
+566 CLQILMGGLEVRYRP
-581 GRRSGRDVLTG
+581 GKRSGRDVLTG

-649 YRHYHSRDNHQ
+649 YRHYHSRDNHR

>member
-12 MQVLPFPIYSQEA
+12 MQVLPFPIYPQEA

-48 FDRSLVDYGYRDN
+48 FDRSMVDYGYRDN
-61 HRVLA
+61 NRILA
-66 AMHEI
+66 AMHKI

-94 NVTYNRRLALQ
+94 DADYNRRLALR

-154 LQILALNTS
+154 LQILKLNTG
-163 ESRKE
+163 EKRKE
-168 ALLKKLNV
+168 ALLKKLNT
-176 GIPYRHINQWILPA
+176 GIPYRHISQWILPE
-190 LRNASICTVYMRPLK
+190 LRNASICTVYMRPLR
-205 HVQQGSRLVADVQG
+205 HAQQGSRLVADAQG

-231 EITDNTEVVNGVRVE
+231 EITDDTEIVNGVRVT
-246 KGNDT
+246 KDNDT
-251 NANGTETVNGVR
+251 
-263 VEKGNV
+263 
-269 ANANGTEVIN
+269 NANGTEVIN

-302 EKGNDTNTD
+302 
-311 GTETVSDVRVTEGYV
+311 
-326 ANANGTEV
+326 
-334 INGVRVEK
+334 
-342 GNDTNANGTEI
+342 
-353 INGVRVTKGN
+353 
-363 TTNANGTETVNGVRV
+363 
-378 AKGNDTNANGT
+378 AKGNYT
-389 EVINGVRVTKGNIAN
+389 
-404 ANGTETV
+404 
-411 SGVRVTEGNVANAN
+411 NAN

-438 NVTNANGTKTVNGVN
+438 NVTNANGTETVNGVN
-453 IAKDNDTNANGTEV
+453 AAKGNDTNSNGTEV

-476 NTTNANGTELTD
+476 NDTNPDGTEVISGVRVAKGNDTNANGTELTD
-488 NTEIIGS
+488 NTAITGS
-495 TKVTGNT
+495 TQVTGNAQT
-502 PTKGSA
+502 TGSA
-508 NAVTPGK
+508 NAIAPGK

-566 CLQILMGGLEVRYWP
+566 CLQILMGGLEVRYRP
-581 GRRSGRDVLTG
+581 GKRSGRDVLTG

-649 YRHYHSRDNHQ
+649 YRHYHSRDNHR

>member
-168 ALLKKLNV
+168 TLLKKLNV

-205 HVQQGSRLVADVQG
+205 HAQQDSRLVADAQG
-219 NNGKEYQKADGT
+219 NNMKEYQKANGA
-231 EITDNTEVVNGVRVE
+231 EITDDTEVVNGVRVT

-269 ANANGTEVIN
+269 ANGTEVIN

-311 GTETVSDVRVTEGYV
+311 GTETVSDVRVTEGNV

-334 INGVRVEK
+334 INGVRVE
-342 GNDTNANGTEI
+342 
-353 INGVRVTKGN
+353 
-363 TTNANGTETVNGVRV
+363 
-378 AKGNDTNANGT
+378 
-389 EVINGVRVTKGNIAN
+389 
-404 ANGTETV
+404 
-411 SGVRVTEGNVANAN
+411 
-425 GTEVINGVRVAKG
+425 KG

-453 IAKDNDTNANGTEV
+453 IAKDNDTNANGTETV
-467 INGVRVAKG
+467 NGVRVAKG
-476 NTTNANGTELTD
+476 NDTNPDGTEVTD

-495 TKVTGNT
+495 TQVTGNT

-508 NAVTPGK
+508 NAIAPGK

-566 CLQILMGGLEVRYWP
+566 CLQVLMGGLEVRYRP

-649 YRHYHSRDNHQ
+649 YRHYHSRDNHR

>member
-48 FDRSLVDYGYRDN
+48 FDRSMVDYGYRDN
-61 HRVLA
+61 NRILA
-66 AMHEI
+66 AMHKI

-94 NVTYNRRLALQ
+94 DADYNRRLALR

-154 LQILALNTS
+154 LQILKLNTG
-163 ESRKE
+163 EKRKE
-168 ALLKKLNV
+168 ALLKKLNT
-176 GIPYRHINQWILPA
+176 GIPYRHISQWILPE
-190 LRNASICTVYMRPLK
+190 LRNASICTVYMRPLR
-205 HVQQGSRLVADVQG
+205 HAQQGSRLVADAQG

-231 EITDNTEVVNGVRVE
+231 EITDDTEIVNGVRVA

-251 NANGTETVNGVR
+251 NANGTEVINGVR
-263 VEKGNV
+263 VTKGNDTNPDGTKNISGVRV
-269 ANANGTEVIN
+269 AKGNDTNANGTEVIN

-302 EKGNDTNTD
+302 T
-311 GTETVSDVRVTEGYV
+311 
-326 ANANGTEV
+326 
-334 INGVRVEK
+334 
-342 GNDTNANGTEI
+342 
-353 INGVRVTKGN
+353 
-363 TTNANGTETVNGVRV
+363 
-378 AKGNDTNANGT
+378 
-389 EVINGVRVTKGNIAN
+389 
-404 ANGTETV
+404 
-411 SGVRVTEGNVANAN
+411 
-425 GTEVINGVRVAKG
+425 
-438 NVTNANGTKTVNGVN
+438 
-453 IAKDNDTNANGTEV
+453 KDNDTNANGTEV

-476 NTTNANGTELTD
+476 NDTNPDGTELTD
-488 NTEIIGS
+488 NTAITGS
-495 TKVTGNT
+495 TQVIGNA

-508 NAVTPGK
+508 NAIAPGK
-515 SRRHPLFAVK
+515 SRRRPLFAVK

-566 CLQILMGGLEVRYWP
+566 CLQILMGGLEVRYRP
-581 GRRSGRDVLTG
+581 GKRSGRDVLTG
-592 HFLGLY
+592 HFIGLY

-649 YRHYHSRDNHQ
+649 YRHYHSRDNHR

>member
-48 FDRSLVDYGYRDN
+48 FDRSMVDYGYRDN
-61 HRVLA
+61 NRILA
-66 AMHEI
+66 AMHKI

-94 NVTYNRRLALQ
+94 DADYNRRLALR

-154 LQILALNTS
+154 LQILKLNTG
-163 ESRKE
+163 EKRKE
-168 ALLKKLNV
+168 ALLKKLNT
-176 GIPYRHINQWILPA
+176 GIPYRHISQWILPE
-190 LRNASICTVYMRPLK
+190 LRNASICTVYMRPLR
-205 HVQQGSRLVADVQG
+205 HAQQGSRLVADAQG

-231 EITDNTEVVNGVRVE
+231 EITDDTEVVNGVRVA

-251 NANGTETVNGVR
+251 NANGTEVINGVRVTEGNVTNANDTEVINGVRVATDNIANANGTETVNGVR
-263 VEKGNV
+263 VTKGNDT
-269 ANANGTEVIN
+269 NANGTEVIN

-302 EKGNDTNTD
+302 
-311 GTETVSDVRVTEGYV
+311 
-326 ANANGTEV
+326 
-334 INGVRVEK
+334 
-342 GNDTNANGTEI
+342 
-353 INGVRVTKGN
+353 
-363 TTNANGTETVNGVRV
+363 

-389 EVINGVRVTKGNIAN
+389 E
-404 ANGTETV
+404 
-411 SGVRVTEGNVANAN
+411 
-425 GTEVINGVRVAKG
+425 
-438 NVTNANGTKTVNGVN
+438 
-453 IAKDNDTNANGTEV
+453 
-467 INGVRVAKG
+467 
-476 NTTNANGTELTD
+476 LTD
-488 NTEIIGS
+488 NTAITGS
-495 TKVTGNT
+495 TQVTGNAQT
-502 PTKGSA
+502 TGSA
-508 NAVTPGK
+508 NAIAPGK
-515 SRRHPLFAVK
+515 SRRRPLFAVK

-566 CLQILMGGLEVRYWP
+566 CLQILMGGLEVRYRP
-581 GRRSGRDVLTG
+581 GKRSGRDVLTG
-592 HFLGLY
+592 HFIGLY

-649 YRHYHSRDNHQ
+649 YRHYHSRDNHR

-686 TGKNKK
+686 TGKNKTVFFIYFCVLVLTIYQFYFRQIEPCNIVDHSQFLRHLSVAGVERFGCGVVAVQVSVYGFEHFEQGDFA

>member
-12 MQVLPFPIYSQEA
+12 MQVLPFPIYPQEA

-48 FDRSLVDYGYRDN
+48 FDRSMVDYGYRDN
-61 HRVLA
+61 NRILA
-66 AMHEI
+66 AMHKI

-94 NVTYNRRLALQ
+94 DADYNRRLALR

-154 LQILALNTS
+154 LQILKLNTG
-163 ESRKE
+163 EKRKE
-168 ALLKKLNV
+168 ALLKKLNT
-176 GIPYRHINQWILPA
+176 GIPYRHISQWILPE
-190 LRNASICTVYMRPLK
+190 LRNASICTVYMRPLR
-205 HVQQGSRLVADVQG
+205 HAQQGSRLVADAQG

-231 EITDNTEVVNGVRVE
+231 EITDDTEIVNGVRVA

-251 NANGTETVNGVR
+251 NANGTEVINGVR
-263 VEKGNV
+263 VTKGNDTNANGTEVINGVRVTKGNDTNPDGTKNISGVRVTKGNDTNPDGTKNISGVRV
-269 ANANGTEVIN
+269 AKGNDTNANGTEVIN

-302 EKGNDTNTD
+302 VKGNDTNPD
-311 GTETVSDVRVTEGYV
+311 GTKNIS
-326 ANANGTEV
+326 
-334 INGVRVEK
+334 
-342 GNDTNANGTEI
+342 
-353 INGVRVTKGN
+353 
-363 TTNANGTETVNGVRV
+363 GVRV
-378 AKGNDTNANGT
+378 AKGNDTNP
-389 EVINGVRVTKGNIAN
+389 
-404 ANGTETV
+404 
-411 SGVRVTEGNVANAN
+411 
-425 GTEVINGVRVAKG
+425 
-438 NVTNANGTKTVNGVN
+438 
-453 IAKDNDTNANGTEV
+453 D
-467 INGVRVAKG
+467 
-476 NTTNANGTELTD
+476 GTELTD

-495 TKVTGNT
+495 TQVTGNAQT
-502 PTKGSA
+502 TGSA
-508 NAVTPGK
+508 NAIAPGK
-515 SRRHPLFAVK
+515 SRRRPLFAVK

-566 CLQILMGGLEVRYWP
+566 CLQILMGGLEVRYRP
-581 GRRSGRDVLTG
+581 GKRSGRDVLTG
-592 HFLGLY
+592 HFIGLY

-649 YRHYHSRDNHQ
+649 YRHYHSRDNHR

>member
-12 MQVLPFPIYSQEA
+12 MQVLPFPIYPQEA

-48 FDRSLVDYGYRDN
+48 FDRSMVDYGYRDN
-61 HRVLA
+61 NRILA
-66 AMHEI
+66 AMHKI

-94 NVTYNRRLALQ
+94 DADYNRRLALR

-154 LQILALNTS
+154 LQILKLNTG
-163 ESRKE
+163 EKRKE
-168 ALLKKLNV
+168 ALLKKLNT
-176 GIPYRHINQWILPA
+176 GIPYRHISQWILPA
-190 LRNASICTVYMRPLK
+190 LRNASICTVYMRPLR
-205 HVQQGSRLVADVQG
+205 HAQQGSRLVADAQG

-231 EITDNTEVVNGVRVE
+231 EITDDTEIVNGVRVA
-246 KGNDT
+246 KGNDTNTNGTEVINGVRVTKGNDTNANGTEVINGVRVTKGNDTNANGTEVINGVRVAKGNDTNANSTETVNGVNVAKGNVT
-251 NANGTETVNGVR
+251 NANGTETVNGVNAA
-263 VEKGNV
+263 KGNDT
-269 ANANGTEVIN
+269 NANGTEVIN

-289 NANGTEVINGVRV
+289 NANGTE
-302 EKGNDTNTD
+302 
-311 GTETVSDVRVTEGYV
+311 
-326 ANANGTEV
+326 
-334 INGVRVEK
+334 
-342 GNDTNANGTEI
+342 
-353 INGVRVTKGN
+353 
-363 TTNANGTETVNGVRV
+363 
-378 AKGNDTNANGT
+378 
-389 EVINGVRVTKGNIAN
+389 
-404 ANGTETV
+404 
-411 SGVRVTEGNVANAN
+411 
-425 GTEVINGVRVAKG
+425 
-438 NVTNANGTKTVNGVN
+438 
-453 IAKDNDTNANGTEV
+453 
-467 INGVRVAKG
+467 
-476 NTTNANGTELTD
+476 LTD

-495 TKVTGNT
+495 TQVTGNT

-508 NAVTPGK
+508 NAIALGK

-566 CLQILMGGLEVRYWP
+566 CLQILMGGLEVRYRP
-581 GRRSGRDVLTG
+581 GKRSGRDVLTG
-592 HFLGLY
+592 HFIGLY

-649 YRHYHSRDNHQ
+649 YRHYHSRDNHR

>member
-48 FDRSLVDYGYRDN
+48 FDRSMVDYGYRDN
-61 HRVLA
+61 NRILA
-66 AMHEI
+66 AMHKI

-94 NVTYNRRLALQ
+94 DADYNRRLALR

-154 LQILALNTS
+154 LQILKLNTG
-163 ESRKE
+163 EKRKE
-168 ALLKKLNV
+168 ALLKKLNT
-176 GIPYRHINQWILPA
+176 GIPYRHISQWILPE
-190 LRNASICTVYMRPLK
+190 LRNASICTVYMRPLRYA
-205 HVQQGSRLVADVQG
+205 QQGSRLVADAQG

-231 EITDNTEVVNGVRVE
+231 EITDDTEVVNGVRVA

-263 VEKGNV
+263 VTEGNVTNVNGTEVINGVRVAKGNDT
-269 ANANGTEVIN
+269 NANGTEVIN

-302 EKGNDTNTD
+302 
-311 GTETVSDVRVTEGYV
+311 
-326 ANANGTEV
+326 A
-334 INGVRVEK
+334 K
-342 GNDTNANGTEI
+342 GNDTNANGTEVI
-353 INGVRVTKGN
+353 
-363 TTNANGTETVNGVRV
+363 NGVRV

-389 EVINGVRVTKGNIAN
+389 EVINGVRV
-404 ANGTETV
+404 
-411 SGVRVTEGNVANAN
+411 
-425 GTEVINGVRVAKG
+425 AKG
-438 NVTNANGTKTVNGVN
+438 N
-453 IAKDNDTNANGTEV
+453 DTNPD
-467 INGVRVAKG
+467 
-476 NTTNANGTELTD
+476 GTELTD
-488 NTEIIGS
+488 NTAITGS
-495 TKVTGNT
+495 TQVIGNA
-502 PTKGSA
+502 PTTGSA
-508 NAVTPGK
+508 NAIAPGK

-566 CLQILMGGLEVRYWP
+566 CLQILMGGLEVRYRP
-581 GRRSGRDVLTG
+581 GKRSGRDVLTG
-592 HFLGLY
+592 HFIGLY

-649 YRHYHSRDNHQ
+649 YRHYHSRDNHR

>member
-48 FDRSLVDYGYRDN
+48 FDRSMVDYGYRDN
-61 HRVLA
+61 NRILA
-66 AMHEI
+66 AMHKI

-94 NVTYNRRLALQ
+94 DADYNRRLALR

-154 LQILALNTS
+154 LQILKLNTG
-163 ESRKE
+163 EKRKE
-168 ALLKKLNV
+168 ALLKKLNT
-176 GIPYRHINQWILPA
+176 GIPYRHISQWILPE
-190 LRNASICTVYMRPLK
+190 LRNASICTVYMRPLR
-205 HVQQGSRLVADVQG
+205 HAQQGSRLVADAQG
-219 NNGKEYQKADGT
+219 NNMKEYQKADGA
-231 EITDNTEVVNGVRVE
+231 EITDDTEVVNGVRVE

-251 NANGTETVNGVR
+251 NANGTE
-263 VEKGNV
+263 
-269 ANANGTEVIN
+269 VIN
-279 GVRVAKGNDT
+279 GVRVAKGDDT
-289 NANGTEVINGVRV
+289 NANGTEVIN
-302 EKGNDTNTD
+302 
-311 GTETVSDVRVTEGYV
+311 DVRVT
-326 ANANGTEV
+326 
-334 INGVRVEK
+334 
-342 GNDTNANGTEI
+342 
-353 INGVRVTKGN
+353 
-363 TTNANGTETVNGVRV
+363 
-378 AKGNDTNANGT
+378 KGNDTNANGT
-389 EVINGVRVTKGNIAN
+389 EVINGVRVT
-404 ANGTETV
+404 
-411 SGVRVTEGNVANAN
+411 
-425 GTEVINGVRVAKG
+425 
-438 NVTNANGTKTVNGVN
+438 
-453 IAKDNDTNANGTEV
+453 KDNDTNANGTEV

-476 NTTNANGTELTD
+476 NDTNPDGTKNINGVRVAKGNDTNANGTELTD
-488 NTEIIGS
+488 NTEITGS
-495 TKVTGNT
+495 TQVTGNT

-508 NAVTPGK
+508 NAIAPGK
-515 SRRHPLFAVK
+515 SRRRPLFAVK

-566 CLQILMGGLEVRYWP
+566 CLQILMGGLEVRYRP
-581 GRRSGRDVLTG
+581 GKRSGRDVLTG
-592 HFLGLY
+592 HFIGLY

-649 YRHYHSRDNHQ
+649 YRHYHSRDNHR

>member
-12 MQVLPFPIYSQEA
+12 MQVLPFPIYPQEA

-48 FDRSLVDYGYRDN
+48 FDRSMVDYGYRDN
-61 HRVLA
+61 NRILA
-66 AMHEI
+66 AMHKI

-94 NVTYNRRLALQ
+94 DADYNRRLALR

-154 LQILALNTS
+154 LQILKLNTG
-163 ESRKE
+163 EKRKE
-168 ALLKKLNV
+168 ALLKKLNT
-176 GIPYRHINQWILPA
+176 GIPYRHISQWILPE
-190 LRNASICTVYMRPLK
+190 LRNASICTVYMQPLR
-205 HVQQGSRLVADVQG
+205 HAQQDSRLVADAQG

-231 EITDNTEVVNGVRVE
+231 EITDDTEVVNGVRVAKGNDTNANGTE
-246 KGNDT
+246 VINGVRVAKGDVANVNGTEVINGVRVAKGNDTNANGTEVINGVRVTKDNDTNANGTETVNGVNVAKGNVTNANGTETVNGVNAAKGNDT
-251 NANGTETVNGVR
+251 NANGTETVNGVN
-263 VEKGNV
+263 VAKGNV
-269 ANANGTEVIN
+269 TNANGTETVNGVNAAKGNDTNANGTEVIN

-302 EKGNDTNTD
+302 
-311 GTETVSDVRVTEGYV
+311 
-326 ANANGTEV
+326 
-334 INGVRVEK
+334 
-342 GNDTNANGTEI
+342 
-353 INGVRVTKGN
+353 
-363 TTNANGTETVNGVRV
+363 

-389 EVINGVRVTKGNIAN
+389 E
-404 ANGTETV
+404 
-411 SGVRVTEGNVANAN
+411 
-425 GTEVINGVRVAKG
+425 
-438 NVTNANGTKTVNGVN
+438 
-453 IAKDNDTNANGTEV
+453 
-467 INGVRVAKG
+467 
-476 NTTNANGTELTD
+476 LTD
-488 NTEIIGS
+488 NTAITGS
-495 TKVTGNT
+495 TQVTGNAQT
-502 PTKGSA
+502 TGSA
-508 NAVTPGK
+508 NAIAPGK
-515 SRRHPLFAVK
+515 SRRRPLFAVK

-566 CLQILMGGLEVRYWP
+566 CLQILMGGLEVRYRP
-581 GRRSGRDVLTG
+581 GKRSGRDVLTG
-592 HFLGLY
+592 HFIGLY

-649 YRHYHSRDNHQ
+649 YRHYHSRDNHR

-674 PTKLKISLVWLI
+674 PTKLKISLAWLI

>member
-12 MQVLPFPIYSQEA
+12 MQVLPFPIYPQEA

-48 FDRSLVDYGYRDN
+48 FDRSMVDYGYRDN
-61 HRVLA
+61 NRILA
-66 AMHEI
+66 AMHKI

-94 NVTYNRRLALQ
+94 DADYNRRLALR

-154 LQILALNTS
+154 LQILKLNTG
-163 ESRKE
+163 EKRKE
-168 ALLKKLNV
+168 ALLKKLNT
-176 GIPYRHINQWILPA
+176 GIPYRHISQWILPE
-190 LRNASICTVYMRPLK
+190 LRNASICTVYMRPLR
-205 HVQQGSRLVADVQG
+205 HAQQGSRLVADAQG

-231 EITDNTEVVNGVRVE
+231 EITD
-246 KGNDT
+246 D
-251 NANGTETVNGVR
+251 
-263 VEKGNV
+263 
-269 ANANGTEVIN
+269 
-279 GVRVAKGNDT
+279 
-289 NANGTEVINGVRV
+289 
-302 EKGNDTNTD
+302 
-311 GTETVSDVRVTEGYV
+311 
-326 ANANGTEV
+326 
-334 INGVRVEK
+334 
-342 GNDTNANGTEI
+342 TEI
-353 INGVRVTKGN
+353 VNGVRVTKD
-363 TTNANGTETVNGVRV
+363 
-378 AKGNDTNANGT
+378 NDT
-389 EVINGVRVTKGNIAN
+389 
-404 ANGTETV
+404 
-411 SGVRVTEGNVANAN
+411 NAN

-438 NVTNANGTKTVNGVN
+438 NVTNANGTETVNGVN
-453 IAKDNDTNANGTEV
+453 AAKGNDTNANGTEV

-476 NTTNANGTELTD
+476 NDTNPDGTEVISGVRVAKGNDTNANGTELTD
-488 NTEIIGS
+488 NTAITGS
-495 TKVTGNT
+495 TQVTGNAQT
-502 PTKGSA
+502 TGSA
-508 NAVTPGK
+508 NAIAPGK

-566 CLQILMGGLEVRYWP
+566 CLQILMGGLEVRYRP
-581 GRRSGRDVLTG
+581 GKRSGRDVLTG

-649 YRHYHSRDNHQ
+649 YRHYHSRDNHR

>member
-94 NVTYNRRLALQ
+94 NITYNQRLALQ

-190 LRNASICTVYMRPLK
+190 LRNASICTVYMRPLR
-205 HVQQGSRLVADVQG
+205 HAQQGSRLVADAQG
-219 NNGKEYQKADGT
+219 NNVKEYQKADGT
-231 EITDNTEVVNGVRVE
+231 EITDNTEVVNGVRVT

-251 NANGTETVNGVR
+251 NVNGTETVNGVR

-302 EKGNDTNTD
+302 AKGNDT
-311 GTETVSDVRVTEGYV
+311 
-326 ANANGTEV
+326 NANGTEV

-438 NVTNANGTKTVNGVN
+438 NVTNP
-453 IAKDNDTNANGTEV
+453 D
-467 INGVRVAKG
+467 
-476 NTTNANGTELTD
+476 GTELTD
-488 NTEIIGS
+488 NTAIIGS

-508 NAVTPGK
+508 NAIAPGK
-515 SRRHPLFAVK
+515 SRRRPLFAVK

-539 LEVPIGKRWSLNGE
+539 VEVPIGKRWSLNGE

-566 CLQILMGGLEVRYWP
+566 CLQVLMGGLEVRYRP

-638 YNIGIGMLRTD
+638 YNIGIGILRTD
-649 YRHYHSRDNHQ
+649 YRHYHSRDNHR

>member
-48 FDRSLVDYGYRDN
+48 FDRSMVDYGYRDN
-61 HRVLA
+61 NRILA
-66 AMHEI
+66 AMHKI

-94 NVTYNRRLALQ
+94 DADYNRRLALR

-118 PGLNQYRIRTSAQA
+118 PGLNQYRIRTSAQV

-154 LQILALNTS
+154 LQILKLNTG
-163 ESRKE
+163 EKRKE
-168 ALLKKLNV
+168 ALLKKLNT
-176 GIPYRHINQWILPA
+176 GIPYRHISQWILPE
-190 LRNASICTVYMRPLK
+190 LRNASICTVYMRPLR
-205 HVQQGSRLVADVQG
+205 HAQQGSRLVADAQG

-231 EITDNTEVVNGVRVE
+231 EITDDTEVVNGVRVA

-251 NANGTETVNGVR
+251 NANGTEVINGVR
-263 VEKGNV
+263 VTKGDVANANGTEVINGVRVTKDNDTNANGTEVINGVRVAKGNDTNPDGTKNISGVRV
-269 ANANGTEVIN
+269 AKGNDTNANGTEVIN

-302 EKGNDTNTD
+302 
-311 GTETVSDVRVTEGYV
+311 
-326 ANANGTEV
+326 
-334 INGVRVEK
+334 
-342 GNDTNANGTEI
+342 
-353 INGVRVTKGN
+353 
-363 TTNANGTETVNGVRV
+363 
-378 AKGNDTNANGT
+378 AKGND
-389 EVINGVRVTKGNIAN
+389 
-404 ANGTETV
+404 
-411 SGVRVTEGNVANAN
+411 
-425 GTEVINGVRVAKG
+425 
-438 NVTNANGTKTVNGVN
+438 
-453 IAKDNDTNANGTEV
+453 
-467 INGVRVAKG
+467 
-476 NTTNANGTELTD
+476 TNANGTELTD
-488 NTEIIGS
+488 NTEITSS
-495 TKVTGNT
+495 TKVTGNAQT
-502 PTKGSA
+502 TGSA
-508 NAVTPGK
+508 NAIAPGK

-566 CLQILMGGLEVRYWP
+566 CLQILMGGLEVRYRP
-581 GRRSGRDVLTG
+581 GKRSGRDVLTG
-592 HFLGLY
+592 HFIGLY

-649 YRHYHSRDNHQ
+649 YRHYHSRDNHR

>member
-48 FDRSLVDYGYRDN
+48 FDRSMVDYGYRDN
-61 HRVLA
+61 NRILA
-66 AMHEI
+66 AMHKI

-94 NVTYNRRLALQ
+94 DADYNRRLALR

-154 LQILALNTS
+154 LQILKLNTG
-163 ESRKE
+163 EKRKE
-168 ALLKKLNV
+168 ALLKKLNT
-176 GIPYRHINQWILPA
+176 GIPYRHISQWILPE
-190 LRNASICTVYMRPLK
+190 LRNASICTVYMRPLR
-205 HVQQGSRLVADVQG
+205 HAQQGSRLVADAQG

-231 EITDNTEVVNGVRVE
+231 EITDDTEVVNGVRVA

-251 NANGTETVNGVR
+251 
-263 VEKGNV
+263 
-269 ANANGTEVIN
+269 NANGTEVIN

-302 EKGNDTNTD
+302 TKGND
-311 GTETVSDVRVTEGYV
+311 
-326 ANANGTEV
+326 
-334 INGVRVEK
+334 
-342 GNDTNANGTEI
+342 
-353 INGVRVTKGN
+353 
-363 TTNANGTETVNGVRV
+363 TNANGTETVNGV
-378 AKGNDTNANGT
+378 N
-389 EVINGVRVTKGNIAN
+389 
-404 ANGTETV
+404 
-411 SGVRVTEGNVANAN
+411 
-425 GTEVINGVRVAKG
+425 VAKG
-438 NVTNANGTKTVNGVN
+438 NVTNANGTETVNGVN
-453 IAKDNDTNANGTEV
+453 AAKGNDTNANGTEV

-476 NTTNANGTELTD
+476 NDTNPDGTKNISGVRVAKGNDTNANGTELTD
-488 NTEIIGS
+488 NTEITGS
-495 TKVTGNT
+495 TKVTGNAQT
-502 PTKGSA
+502 TGSA
-508 NAVTPGK
+508 NAIAPGK

-539 LEVPIGKRWSLNGE
+539 VEVPIGKRWSLNGE

-566 CLQILMGGLEVRYWP
+566 CLQVLMGGLEVRYRP

-649 YRHYHSRDNHQ
+649 YRHYHSRDNHR